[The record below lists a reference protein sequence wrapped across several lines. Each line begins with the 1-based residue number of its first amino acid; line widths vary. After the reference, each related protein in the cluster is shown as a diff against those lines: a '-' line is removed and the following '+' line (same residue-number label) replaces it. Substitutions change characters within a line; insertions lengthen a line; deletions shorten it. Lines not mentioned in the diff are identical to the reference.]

1 MQSWIHVVEWR
12 ANTRADLVAVD
23 DDRGYRWTYAELLER
38 IERFAG
44 GLVSRGVRPDDV
56 VAVVGQNS
64 AWYLAAA
71 LAVGRADAVP
81 LLVNW
86 RLPAPELAELLELA
100 RPTAVIA
107 DPGFASVVEEAA
119 ALCGLELAPMVLFP
133 PPPNPP
139 RQSSQRPGWVAMADV
154 DAAPPERP
162 ARRLSSGGTFA
173 ILHTSGTTG
182 KAKLIPL
189 DNGGHIRA
197 LSGFAIEI
205 GDQVA
210 GAKHLQLMPLFHLA
224 GFSQGVQCFLTAGT
238 LSIPTSFNAA
248 DVIDRIERDRV
259 EFFTAAPS
267 IIDMLLDEVAQRRE
281 PPDLSSLKE
290 IQYGSAPIR
299 PELLRRAVTVL
310 GCRFRQIYGNSESQ
324 STVTLLAPEDHQPAN
339 PRLAS
344 AGKLALG
351 WEGRVV
357 DPSGAE
363 VPTDAPGELLIRGES
378 LFAGYWND
386 PEATAAA
393 FLPGGWYRT
402 GDIVRVDSD
411 GYVWVLDRARDMVIS
426 GGENIFPAEVEALL
440 AEHPDVKEAA
450 VIGLPDERWG
460 EVVHAVVVPAVS
472 DHVDGAALIE
482 WARERLAHFKCPRSV
497 TFTDQLPRTT
507 TGKVL
512 KRELR
517 EQLVTEEST
526 AAAPG

>member
-1 MQSWIHVVEWR
+1 VQSWIHVLEWR
-12 ANTRADLVAVD
+12 ANTHADLVAVV
-23 DDRGYRWTYAELLER
+23 DDRGQAWTYAELLDRVEHV
-38 IERFAG
+38 AG
-44 GLVSRGVRPDDV
+44 GLTSRDVGPDDI
-56 VAVVGQNS
+56 VAVVAQNS

-71 LAVGRADAVP
+71 LAIGRAGALP

-86 RLPAPELAELLELA
+86 RLPAPELAELLTLA
-100 RPTAVIA
+100 RPSAAIA
-107 DPGFASVVEEAA
+107 DPGFTGVVEEAIS
-119 ALCGLELAPMVLFP
+119 LSGLTLSPKVVLP
-133 PPPNPP
+133 PPPKTPP
-139 RQSSQRPGWVAMADV
+139 GTGDRHGWDQVESL
-154 DAAPPERP
+154 AAPAPERP
-162 ARRLSSGGTFA
+162 LERLSSKSAFA

-189 DNGGHIRA
+189 DNAGLIRA

-205 GDQVA
+205 GDQVT
-210 GAKHLQLMPLFHLA
+210 GSRHLQLMPLFHLA

-238 LSIPTSFNAA
+238 LYIPTSFNAA
-248 DVIDRIERDRV
+248 DVIDRIERDGV

-267 IIDMLLDEVAQRRE
+267 IIDMLLDEIAQRVT
-281 PPDLSSLKE
+281 PPQLSSLKE

-310 GCRFRQIYGNSESQ
+310 NCRFRQIYGNSESQ
-324 STVTLLAPEDHQPAN
+324 STVTLLAPEDHQPDN
-339 PRLAS
+339 PHLAS

-351 WEGRVV
+351 WEARVV
-357 DPSGAE
+357 TASGDD
-363 VPTDAPGELLIRGES
+363 VPAGEPGELLIRGES

-386 PEATAAA
+386 PAATEAA

-402 GDIVRVDSD
+402 GDVVRIDSE
-411 GYVWVLDRARDMVIS
+411 GYLWVLDRARDMVIS

-450 VIGLPDERWG
+450 VIGVPDPRWG
-460 EVVHAVVVPAVS
+460 EAVHAVVVPAVS
-472 DHVDGAALIE
+472 DHVDGATLIE
-482 WARERLAHFKCPRSV
+482 WARERLAHFKCPRSI

-517 EQLVTEEST
+517 EQLASE
-526 AAAPG
+526 AASPASL

>member
-12 ANTRADLVAVD
+12 AHTRPDLVAVD
-23 DDRGYRWTYAELLER
+23 DDREQQWTYAELLQR
-38 IERFAG
+38 IERLAG
-44 GLVSRGVRPDDV
+44 GLVSQGVRPDDV

-64 AWYLAAA
+64 AWYLAAV

-81 LLVNW
+81 LLINW
-86 RLPAPELAELLELA
+86 RLPAPELAELLKLA
-100 RPTAVIA
+100 RSTAVIA
-107 DPGFASVVEEAA
+107 DPGFTSVVEEAA
-119 ALCGLELAPMVLFP
+119 ALCGLDLGPMVLIP
-133 PPPNPP
+133 PPPELSTEASRP
-139 RQSSQRPGWVAMADV
+139 PGWVAISDL

-162 ARRLSSGGTFA
+162 MKRLSSSGTFA

-205 GDQVA
+205 GDQVV
-210 GAKHLQLMPLFHLA
+210 GARHLQLMPLFHLA

-238 LSIPTSFNAA
+238 LYIPTSFNAA
-248 DVIDRIERDRV
+248 DVIDRIDRDRV

-267 IIDMLLDEVAQRRE
+267 IIDMLVDEVTQRKE

-290 IQYGSAPIR
+290 IQYGSAPVR
-299 PELLRRAVTVL
+299 PELLRRAISVL

-324 STVTLLAPEDHQPAN
+324 STVTLLDPEDHEPAN

-357 DPSGAE
+357 DPSGSE
-363 VPTDAPGELLIRGES
+363 VPAGEPGELLIRGDS

-386 PEATAAA
+386 PVATASA

-402 GDIVRVDSD
+402 GDIVRIDSD

-426 GGENIFPAEVEALL
+426 GGENIFPAEVEAML

-472 DHVDGAALIE
+472 EHVDAAALIE

-497 TFTDQLPRTT
+497 TFTDELPRTT

-517 EQLVTEEST
+517 EHLVTEEKSP
-526 AAAPG
+526 AS